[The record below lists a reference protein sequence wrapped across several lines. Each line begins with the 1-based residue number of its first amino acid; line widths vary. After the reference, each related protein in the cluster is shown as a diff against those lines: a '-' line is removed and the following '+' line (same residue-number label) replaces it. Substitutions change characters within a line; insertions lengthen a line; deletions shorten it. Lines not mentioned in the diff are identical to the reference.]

1 MFYFTGGGDF
11 NRESHNNQPK
21 QETPLQQNSQEAR
34 DENQSQDQEPFQFN
48 SDSWNNPKPNESLPL
63 EPKPSPWDRAR
74 GGFQDVYVSSVA
86 TPSNFWLQLVNAES
100 VQLDQLQESITTYC
114 NAQSKVSAFS
124 IFYSLVFHLSVYI
137 VQTQRNKILKVVSIL
152 IIYQNYQAGTK

>member
-1 MFYFTGGGDF
+1 MASNVTCVFDLFFTGRGDF
-11 NRESHNNQPK
+11 NGESYNNQSKPD
-21 QETPLQQNSQEAR
+21 TTLQQNSEGACG
-34 DENQSQDQEPFQFN
+34 ENMPQIQQPFQFN
-48 SDSWNNPKPNESLPL
+48 SDSWNDPKQREFPPS

-114 NAQSKVSAFS
+114 NAQSKVRGQFINIIQAQPHTINLFM
-124 IFYSLVFHLSVYI
+124 V
-137 VQTQRNKILKVVSIL
+137 LKFD
-152 IIYQNYQAGTK
+152 